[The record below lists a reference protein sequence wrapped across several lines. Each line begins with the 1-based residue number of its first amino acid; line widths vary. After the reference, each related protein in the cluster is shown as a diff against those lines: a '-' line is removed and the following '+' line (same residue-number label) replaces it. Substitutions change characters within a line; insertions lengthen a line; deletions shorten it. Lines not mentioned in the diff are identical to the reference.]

1 MKRRLWTSLIGVV
14 LIVLITLGFNIATD
28 NTPILGL
35 DLQGGVS
42 VILAPTESATA
53 EELTVIRD
61 QIRSELERQGI
72 AEPDVRVQGDTIVV
86 DLPGVR
92 DQQEALSAVDV
103 SGVVELRPVL
113 NPASCQPVDTA
124 PAGPVVDTP
133 TPSDESVPNDST
145 EPQGLRS
152 PQAPT
157 DTTPA
162 DTAPTDTSPP
172 VVVNEPL
179 PTQTVTPGAEVLP
192 TRDGA
197 AECVGPAQG
206 TGEVFE
212 RGSAEPTLDASQGW
226 GVSVDLRGGEGRD
239 TWNNLAN
246 QCFNRA
252 PTCPT
257 QRLAI
262 VLDSVVQSA
271 PTVNEPNFTDAVSI
285 SGSFTQSEAEE
296 LAAVLNRGAFPVE
309 VEAQEARTVSPSAG
323 SDSLQAAVIAGL
335 VGLALVLVVP
345 RRLLPLACTGHRRR
359 HHGVGRHG
367 VLDGVVRV
375 RMDQLRAQPRR
386 CDRHHRGDRCHRR
399 QLRGVL
405 RTDQGRAAQRTH
417 DQERRASQLQDDVAD
432 DLVGRRRVA
441 DRRWHL
447 VLAERRLRAWLRPV
461 PRTHDDLRS
470 PRLLLLHAPCHL
482 AAGSEQADGQT
493 GDVARHEGGNGMTLD
508 TSVSTTGLGRLFRGQ
523 TAIDFYGKRK
533 VGLIVAVIAV
543 VVTFG
548 SLLTQGL
555 NLGLDFE
562 GGDAWD
568 IPASETFGVDEATDV
583 LQANDVST
591 TGARIQLRSSET
603 SDVVTVQVEEL
614 PREQAEE
621 VTADFA
627 EAAGVTVED
636 ISFSFTSSTWGAE
649 ITEKAVRALVIF
661 LFVVAVFIS
670 VRFEWRMAL
679 AAIAAMLNDVIVA
692 VGVYSVFQFEV
703 TPATVIAFLTILGYS
718 LYDTIVVF
726 DRVKENEGRYASTKM
741 PYEDIV
747 NISMNQ
753 VMVRSLLTS
762 FSSILPVISLLL
774 LGAGLL
780 GAVSLREFA
789 LALLIGMI
797 SGVYSSI
804 FIATPLLA
812 FLKSKTTKASRRQ
825 RLLGEDLRFAVMGA
839 GVSGRIPQDTP
850 HSDGDTSAETPSD
863 REPVTAGAP
872 TGATA
877 PTQAD
882 RLLTH
887 PPRPRKKKKR

>member
-1 MKRRLWTSLIGVV
+1 
-14 LIVLITLGFNIATD
+14 
-28 NTPILGL
+28 
-35 DLQGGVS
+35 
-42 VILAPTESATA
+42 
-53 EELTVIRD
+53 
-61 QIRSELERQGI
+61 
-72 AEPDVRVQGDTIVV
+72 
-86 DLPGVR
+86 
-92 DQQEALSAVDV
+92 
-103 SGVVELRPVL
+103 
-113 NPASCQPVDTA
+113 
-124 PAGPVVDTP
+124 
-133 TPSDESVPNDST
+133 
-145 EPQGLRS
+145 
-152 PQAPT
+152 
-157 DTTPA
+157 
-162 DTAPTDTSPP
+162 
-172 VVVNEPL
+172 
-179 PTQTVTPGAEVLP
+179 
-192 TRDGA
+192 
-197 AECVGPAQG
+197 
-206 TGEVFE
+206 
-212 RGSAEPTLDASQGW
+212 
-226 GVSVDLRGGEGRD
+226 
-239 TWNNLAN
+239 
-246 QCFNRA
+246 
-252 PTCPT
+252 
-257 QRLAI
+257 
-262 VLDSVVQSA
+262 
-271 PTVNEPNFTDAVSI
+271 
-285 SGSFTQSEAEE
+285 
-296 LAAVLNRGAFPVE
+296 
-309 VEAQEARTVSPSAG
+309 
-323 SDSLQAAVIAGL
+323 
-335 VGLALVLVVP
+335 
-345 RRLLPLACTGHRRR
+345 
-359 HHGVGRHG
+359 
-367 VLDGVVRV
+367 
-375 RMDQLRAQPRR
+375 
-386 CDRHHRGDRCHRR
+386 
-399 QLRGVL
+399 
-405 RTDQGRAAQRTH
+405 
-417 DQERRASQLQDDVAD
+417 
-432 DLVGRRRVA
+432 
-441 DRRWHL
+441 
-447 VLAERRLRAWLRPV
+447 
-461 PRTHDDLRS
+461 
-470 PRLLLLHAPCHL
+470 
-482 AAGSEQADGQT
+482 
-493 GDVARHEGGNGMTLD
+493 MTLD

-533 VGLIVAVIAV
+533 VGLIVAVVAV

-614 PREQAEE
+614 PREQAEV

-692 VGVYSVFQFEV
+692 VGVYSVLQFEV

-774 LGAGLL
+774 LGSGLL

-850 HSDGDTSAETPSD
+850 HPDGDISAETHSD